1 MLYIGKLNI
10 NLYNCVTDNIVTED
24 VIITDE
30 QVQHIKNRHP
40 LDYEKYSTYF
50 PEIISN
56 PDYIIESNK
65 EKTAVILKEI
75 ANDEIKSQTILR
87 LCTMNDPEE
96 YKNSIITF
104 MKIDSKRW
112 NRYLRTKKI
121 LYSKESI

>member
-40 LDYEKYSTYF
+40 LDYEKYSKYF
-50 PEIISN
+50 LEIISN